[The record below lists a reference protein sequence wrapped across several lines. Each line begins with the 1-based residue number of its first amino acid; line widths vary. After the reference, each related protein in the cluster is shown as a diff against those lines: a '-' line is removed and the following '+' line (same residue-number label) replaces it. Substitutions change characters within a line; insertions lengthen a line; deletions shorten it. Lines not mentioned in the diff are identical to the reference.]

1 LLAKYLLNV
10 EKLGHEFNQKKN
22 PISKEIK
29 IVFISWAEY
38 CSRSDNIAREL
49 GGFSHM
55 VYCGSLDSNIF
66 TVWLKYIVQFFKTQ
80 YVLLTN
86 RPKVVFVMTP
96 PVFAVLSIYFHSFL
110 RRISYIIDAHTAAF
124 LLPRWKYLQW
134 LQRFLC
140 RRAITT
146 IVTNEYLASH
156 VESGGGHATIIR
168 DVPVM
173 YDITEHFS
181 ISDKFSIAVVCSFNY
196 DEPIE
201 EIFEAARQL
210 SDIQFYMTGNP
221 KDLAPYLAS
230 IVPENLALTGF
241 LSNSAYMSLLTKAD
255 AVMTLTTRD
264 HTMLRGAYEA
274 VYQGTPVIISNW
286 QLLRHAFQQ
295 GAIHTDNSRAEIVS
309 AVRDMQIH
317 HDLYKADVLKLR
329 EKKYEEWEK
338 QKNMLFTR
346 ILNKSLKSDE

>member
-1 LLAKYLLNV
+1 MLAKDSLNC
-10 EKLGHEFNQKKN
+10 EKLIPEFNQEK
-22 PISKEIK
+22 ISFLKEVK
-29 IVFISWAEY
+29 ITFISWAEY

-49 GGFSHM
+49 SGSSHM
-55 VYCGSLDSNIF
+55 VYCGSLGSNIF

-80 YVLLTN
+80 HVLFTN

-96 PVFAVLSIYFHSFL
+96 PVFAVLSIYFYSFL
-110 RRISYIIDAHTAAF
+110 RNISYIIDAHTAAF

-146 IVTNEYLASH
+146 IVTNEYLAAH
-156 VESGGGHATIIR
+156 IESGGGHATIIR
-168 DVPVM
+168 DVPVI
-173 YDITEHFS
+173 YDITEQFS
-181 ISDKFSIAVVCSFNY
+181 TNDTFSIAVVCSFNY

-221 KDLAPYLAS
+221 KDLASYLTS
-230 IVPENLALTGF
+230 IVPENVMLTGF

-286 QLLRHAFQQ
+286 QLLRNAFHQ
-295 GAIHTDNSRAEIVS
+295 GAIHTDNSSAEIVR

-338 QKNMLFTR
+338 QKDLLFTL
-346 ILNKSLKSDE
+346 ILNKQSQK

>member
-1 LLAKYLLNV
+1 LLTQDVLNF
-10 EKLGHEFNQKKN
+10 ERSAPEFHQKKSHF
-22 PISKEIK
+22 SKGVK
-29 IVFISWAEY
+29 IAFISWAEY

-49 GGFSHM
+49 GGSSHM
-55 VYCGSLDSNIF
+55 VYCMSLGSNIF
-66 TVWLKYIVQFFKTQ
+66 TVWLKYIIQFFKTQ
-80 YVLLTN
+80 KVLFAN
-86 RPKVVFVMTP
+86 RPEVVFVMTP
-96 PVFAVLSIYFHSFL
+96 PVFAVLSVYFYSFL
-110 RRISYIIDAHTAAF
+110 RNISYIIDAHTAAF

-134 LQRFLC
+134 LQHFLC

-146 IVTNEYLASH
+146 VVTNAYLAAH
-156 VESGGGHATIIR
+156 IESGGGHATIIR
-168 DVPVM
+168 DVPVI

-181 ISDKFSIAVVCSFNY
+181 TSDKFSIAVVCSFNY

-221 KDLAPYLAS
+221 KDLAPYLARM
-230 IVPENLALTGF
+230 VPENVTLTGF
-241 LSNSAYMSLLTKAD
+241 LSNSAYMSLLTKAN

-286 QLLRHAFQQ
+286 QLLRNAFHQ
-295 GAIHTDNSRAEIVS
+295 GAIHTDNSSVEIVR

-338 QKNMLFTR
+338 QKDMLFTL
-346 ILNKSLKSDE
+346 ILNKKSLK

>member
-1 LLAKYLLNV
+1 LLAKDSLNF
-10 EKLGHEFNQKKN
+10 EKSIPEFNQEKSSS
-22 PISKEIK
+22 SKEVK
-29 IVFISWAEY
+29 ITFISWAEY

-49 GGFSHM
+49 GGSSHM
-55 VYCGSLDSNIF
+55 VYCGSLGSNIF
-66 TVWLKYIVQFFKTQ
+66 TVWLKYVIQFFKTQ
-80 YVLLTN
+80 YVLFTN
-86 RPKVVFVMTP
+86 RPDVVFVMTP
-96 PVFAVLSIYFHSFL
+96 PVFAVLSIYFYSFL
-110 RRISYIIDAHTAAF
+110 RSISYIIDAHTAAF

-146 IVTNEYLASH
+146 IVTNEYLADQ

-168 DVPVM
+168 DVPVI
-173 YDITEHFS
+173 YDITEQFFTN
-181 ISDKFSIAVVCSFNY
+181 DKFSIAVVCSFNY

-230 IVPENLALTGF
+230 IVPENVTLTGF
-241 LSNSAYMSLLTKAD
+241 LSNSAYMSLLTKAN

-274 VYQGTPVIISNW
+274 VYHGTPVIISNW
-286 QLLRHAFQQ
+286 QLLKYAFPH
-295 GAIHTDNSRAEIVS
+295 GAIHINNSSEEIVK

-317 HDLYKADVLKLR
+317 HNLYKVDVLKLR
-329 EKKYEEWEK
+329 EEKYKEWEK
-338 QKNMLFTR
+338 QKNMLST
-346 ILNKSLKSDE
+346 LMLSKQPKK

>member
-1 LLAKYLLNV
+1 MLAKDSLNF
-10 EKLGHEFNQKKN
+10 EKVIPEFNQKKS
-22 PISKEIK
+22 PFSKEVK
-29 IVFISWAEY
+29 ITFISWAEY

-49 GGFSHM
+49 SGSSHM
-55 VYCGSLDSNIF
+55 VYCRSLGSNIF
-66 TVWLKYIVQFFKTQ
+66 TVWLKYVIQFFKTQ
-80 YVLLTN
+80 YVLFTN

-96 PVFAVLSIYFHSFL
+96 PVFAVLSVYFYSFF
-110 RRISYIIDAHTAAF
+110 RNISYIIDAHTAAF

-134 LQRFLC
+134 LQHFLC
-140 RRAITT
+140 RRATTT

-156 VESGGGHATIIR
+156 VRSGGGHATIIR
-168 DVPVM
+168 DVPVI

-181 ISDKFSIAVVCSFNY
+181 TNDKFSIAVVCSFNY

-221 KDLAPYLAS
+221 KDLAPYLTS
-230 IVPENLALTGF
+230 IVPENVMLTGF

-274 VYQGTPVIISNW
+274 VYHGTPVIISNW
-286 QLLRHAFQQ
+286 QLLKHAFHH
-295 GAIHTDNSRAEIVS
+295 GAIHINNSNEEIVR
-309 AVRDMQIH
+309 AVQDMQIH

-329 EKKYEEWEK
+329 EEKYEEWEK
-338 QKNMLFTR
+338 QRKMLFT
-346 ILNKSLKSDE
+346 LLLSKQSQK